1 MSIEAPILSLEKGQ
15 KLGKWKILK
24 KLDEGGFGS
33 VFKVESLDGKKVAA
47 LKIESNAAEGGSAIK
62 LEMQVLNLV
71 TDNGKTP
78 TPHVPLISHAAKR
91 TKFCYLV
98 MTLLGDNLKYLKQV
112 RRSTRKNERTTK
124 PQACKNERM
133 TEKTWSRVGVQC
145 LYGLKLV
152 HDKGFVHRDIKPNN
166 FVLGHRDDAER
177 ARIVHVLD
185 FGLSRQYAYMNKTTG
200 EFTARKARG
209 TAEFRGTLRYVS
221 PNVHFKLEQG
231 RQDDLWSL
239 FYVLIEL
246 HCGLPWQTDRDKSMV
261 EEKKCH
267 MSDKDVCLNFPAEMH
282 CVLPHLRECNV
293 YTRPDYSFSLYYGA
307 LLKVM
312 KRTGTKP
319 TDPYDWETPEDVKKV
334 LAKNSKPAAWEEANE
349 FFNSDPVKINE
360 APTRKTADKNQ
371 SKLIASNKDKKH
383 LSLKTEHTVEEKLKK
398 KKTSS
403 SDVDVQT

>member
-1 MSIEAPILSLEKGQ
+1 MI
-15 KLGKWKILK
+15 
-24 KLDEGGFGS
+24 DEDG
-33 VFKVESLDGKKVAA
+33 VESLDGKKVAA
-47 LKIESNAAEGGSAIK
+47 LKIESNAVEGGSAIK
-62 LEMQVLNLV
+62 LEMQVLSLV

-98 MTLLGDNLKYLKQV
+98 MTLLGDNLKYLK
-112 RRSTRKNERTTK
+112 
-124 PQACKNERM
+124 QACKNERM

-293 YTRPDYSFSLYYGA
+293 YTRPDYSLYYGA

-334 LAKNSKPAAWEEANE
+334 LAKNSKSAAWEEASE

-371 SKLIASNKDKKH
+371 TKLVASNKDKEN
-383 LSLKTEHTVEEKLKK
+383 LSLKTVYRGGEAEEKEDEQL
-398 KKTSS
+398 
-403 SDVDVQT
+403 